1 MAFPRSLVP
10 KAMGEYITRHVAWD
24 RRGIAFPLSPLL
36 KDFQTLC
43 PGFELTV
50 GEQAAKY
57 YELPELRQVIFYAM
71 LQYKAERL
79 WVLQDRRFS
88 HCSQRLL
95 SSAGVHSSHG
105 SGYSVTRSTK
115 LDSTQRPVW
124 GRIREPVHRK
134 RARTG
139 ERQMRTQPLSK
150 QPPLKRTSSR
160 RKALSL

>member
-79 WVLQDRRFS
+79 WVLQGQALQSLQSALTELRWSAFESWIWLFCDQIYKARLHPKAGLGENSGAGPQEESSDRGT
-88 HCSQRLL
+88 
-95 SSAGVHSSHG
+95 ADE
-105 SGYSVTRSTK
+105 
-115 LDSTQRPVW
+115 DSTP
-124 GRIREPVHRK
+124 E
-134 RARTG
+134 
-139 ERQMRTQPLSK
+139 
-150 QPPLKRTSSR
+150 
-160 RKALSL
+160 